1 MKRVSPVTKG
11 KSVKTESVKKAV
23 EKAAAV
29 VAEEFKQE
37 KLAETVS
44 AEPVEE
50 KNEEKKTVAKK
61 TTEKKATEKKAPV
74 KKAVEKKVATVKEE
88 VFVQFGNQEVFA
100 TDVVE
105 RVKNAYIAEGHTA
118 ESIEKVRVYIK
129 PYYELNRSF
138 DKLIEAFML
147 SSNETNDIYFLTD
160 ALQRLKEISNDNDK
174 CAIDKYLGSGSILIS
189 HSQLYRD
196 NYHPHYLVISK
207 KYLSNI

>member
-11 KSVKTESVKKAV
+11 KSVKADSVKKTV

-37 KLAETVS
+37 KLAETVNVK
-44 AEPVEE
+44 PVEE
-50 KNEEKKTVAKK
+50 KKEEKKVEEKKTVAKK
-61 TTEKKATEKKAPV
+61 TTEKKAPV

-100 TDVVE
+100 SDVVE

-129 PYYELNRSF
+129 PEENMIYYVV
-138 DKLIEAFML
+138 
-147 SSNETNDIYFLTD
+147 NDDY
-160 ALQRLKEISNDNDK
+160 ASGIS
-174 CAIDKYLGSGSILIS
+174 LF
-189 HSQLYRD
+189 
-196 NYHPHYLVISK
+196 
-207 KYLSNI
+207 

>member
-61 TTEKKATEKKAPV
+61 TTEKKVTEKKAPAKKV
-74 KKAVEKKVATVKEE
+74 TEKKAVVKEE
-88 VFVQFGNQEVFA
+88 IFVQFGNQEVFA

-129 PYYELNRSF
+129 PEENMIYYVV
-138 DKLIEAFML
+138 
-147 SSNETNDIYFLTD
+147 NDEY
-160 ALQRLKEISNDNDK
+160 ASGIS
-174 CAIDKYLGSGSILIS
+174 LF
-189 HSQLYRD
+189 
-196 NYHPHYLVISK
+196 
-207 KYLSNI
+207 

>member
-50 KNEEKKTVAKK
+50 KKTVAKK
-61 TTEKKATEKKAPV
+61 TTEKKVTEKKAPAKKV
-74 KKAVEKKVATVKEE
+74 TEKKAVVKEE
-88 VFVQFGNQEVFA
+88 IFVQFGNQEVFA

-129 PYYELNRSF
+129 PEENMIYYVV
-138 DKLIEAFML
+138 
-147 SSNETNDIYFLTD
+147 NDEY
-160 ALQRLKEISNDNDK
+160 ASGIS
-174 CAIDKYLGSGSILIS
+174 LF
-189 HSQLYRD
+189 
-196 NYHPHYLVISK
+196 
-207 KYLSNI
+207 

>member
-11 KSVKTESVKKAV
+11 KSVKADSVKKTV

-37 KLAETVS
+37 KLAETVNVK
-44 AEPVEE
+44 PVEE
-50 KNEEKKTVAKK
+50 KKEEKKVEEKKTVAKK

-100 TDVVE
+100 SDVVE

-129 PYYELNRSF
+129 PEENMIYYVV
-138 DKLIEAFML
+138 
-147 SSNETNDIYFLTD
+147 NDDY
-160 ALQRLKEISNDNDK
+160 ASGIS
-174 CAIDKYLGSGSILIS
+174 LF
-189 HSQLYRD
+189 
-196 NYHPHYLVISK
+196 
-207 KYLSNI
+207 